1 MDSCVFVPALI
12 EIKIP
17 QLIFIFDETQKRFT
31 MPEIEIPTEHLHEHI
46 HEAAHEGKDKWSML
60 VAISTA
66 FMAVFAA
73 LGGLMAGHHSNEAL
87 ICQVKA
93 SDQWAYY
100 QAKGIKAEVTNS
112 ILMLSADKESKDVE
126 ALKEKKGKY
135 KEEQEGIKEKAD
147 ELEKESAQHLHRDIT
162 LAQSVTFFQVA
173 IAISAISI
181 LSKKRLLWYLALLL
195 SIGGIFQ
202 FVMGLI

>member
-1 MDSCVFVPALI
+1 MS
-12 EIKIP
+12 
-17 QLIFIFDETQKRFT
+17 
-31 MPEIEIPTEHLHEHI
+31 EIEIPTEHLHEHI
-46 HEAAHEGKDKWSML
+46 NEAAHEGKDKWSML

-73 LGGLMAGHHSNEAL
+73 IGGLLAGHHSNHAL

-100 QAKGIKAEVTNS
+100 QAKGIKAEVNNG
-112 ILMLSADKESKDVE
+112 ILMLHPDKESESLD
-126 ALKEKKGKY
+126 AIKEKKAKY
-135 KEEQEGIKEKAD
+135 KEEQEAIKEKAD
-147 ELEKESAQHLHRDIT
+147 ELEKESATHLHKDIT

-181 LSKKRLLWYLALLL
+181 LSKKRILWYFALVL
-195 SIGGIFQ
+195 SLGGIFQ
-202 FVMGLI
+202 FIMGNI